1 MLTRGEMAVEAELSG
16 RKKKILK
23 AIVELYVKTAEPVGS
38 KAIASALDNRVSSA
52 TIRNEMAELEEQ
64 GYLEKPHTSAGR
76 IPSPKCYRLYVN
88 ELMERHR
95 LSVQETESINRALQ
109 MKLQELDRVLSRA
122 GQVVSHFTQYP
133 VYALAA
139 GKKQFSI
146 ARFDLLRVDE
156 QSFIAVVM
164 TDDDRVKSK
173 LLHTQ
178 VPVDMSQL
186 PALAALLNKDFV
198 GQSPEE
204 MGKRLMAAAGQVPA
218 LLFMVL
224 SLTVEYAGE
233 VLEEI
238 QHRMVYTAG
247 ANRILDLPEYQDV
260 GKAGALMRFLGEE
273 DAALPVPEDNTP
285 MQILIGPENVE
296 KALQD
301 SSVVVASYD
310 IGEDMRGLIGVVGP
324 TRMDYATVAARLAY
338 FADGLGRMFDHKKLP
353 EHEEDVTT

>member
-1 MLTRGEMAVEAELSG
+1 MAVEAELSG

-23 AIVELYVKTAEPVGS
+23 AVVELYVKTAEPVGS

-88 ELMERHR
+88 ELMERQQ
-95 LSVQETESINRALQ
+95 LSAQETESINRALQ
-109 MKLQELDRVLSRA
+109 MKLQELDRILSRA

-139 GKKQFSI
+139 GRKQFSV

-164 TDDDRVKSK
+164 TDDGRVKSK
-173 LLHTQ
+173 LLYTQ

-186 PALAALLNKDFV
+186 PVLAALLNKDFV
-198 GQSPEE
+198 GQTPEE
-204 MGKRLMAAAGQVPA
+204 MGKRLMVAAGQVPA

-273 DAALPVPEDNTP
+273 DAALPVPEDNAP

-338 FADGLGRMFDHKKLP
+338 FADGLGRIFDHKKLP

>member
-1 MLTRGEMAVEAELSG
+1 MAVEAELSG

-23 AIVELYVKTAEPVGS
+23 AVVELYVKTAEPVGS

-88 ELMERHR
+88 ELMERQQ
-95 LSVQETESINRALQ
+95 LSAQETESINRALQ
-109 MKLQELDRVLSRA
+109 MKLQELDRILSRA

-139 GKKQFSI
+139 GRKQFSV

-164 TDDDRVKSK
+164 TDDGRVESK
-173 LLHTQ
+173 LLYTQ

-186 PALAALLNKDFV
+186 PVLAALLNKDFV
-198 GQSPEE
+198 GQTPEE
-204 MGKRLMAAAGQVPA
+204 MGKRLMVAAGQVPA

-273 DAALPVPEDNTP
+273 DAALPVPEDNAP

>member
-1 MLTRGEMAVEAELSG
+1 MAVEAELSG

-23 AIVELYVKTAEPVGS
+23 AVVELYVKTAEPVGS
-38 KAIASALDNRVSSA
+38 KAIASALDNRVASA

-88 ELMERHR
+88 ELMERQQ
-95 LSVQETESINRALQ
+95 LSAQETESINRALQ
-109 MKLQELDRVLSRA
+109 MKLQELDRILSRA

-139 GKKQFSI
+139 GKKQFSV

-164 TDDDRVKSK
+164 TDDGRVKSK
-173 LLHTQ
+173 LLYTQ

-186 PALAALLNKDFV
+186 PVLAALLNKDFV
-198 GQSPEE
+198 GQTPEE
-204 MGKRLMAAAGQVPA
+204 MGKRLMVAAGQVPA

-273 DAALPVPEDNTP
+273 DAALPVPEDNAP

-296 KALQD
+296 KALQN

>member
-1 MLTRGEMAVEAELSG
+1 MAVEAELSG

-23 AIVELYVKTAEPVGS
+23 AVVELYVKMAEPVGS
-38 KAIASALDNRVSSA
+38 KAIASALDNHVSSA

-88 ELMERHR
+88 ELMERQQ
-95 LSVQETESINRALQ
+95 LSAQETESINRALQ
-109 MKLQELDRVLSRA
+109 MKLQELDRILSRA

-139 GKKQFSI
+139 GKKQFSV

-164 TDDDRVKSK
+164 TDDGRVKSK
-173 LLHTQ
+173 LLYTQ

-186 PALAALLNKDFV
+186 PVLAALLNKDFV
-198 GQSPEE
+198 GQTPEE
-204 MGKRLMAAAGQVPA
+204 MGKRLMVAAGQVPA

-224 SLTVEYAGE
+224 SLMVEYAGE

-273 DAALPVPEDNTP
+273 DAALPVPEDNAP

>member
-1 MLTRGEMAVEAELSG
+1 MEAELSG

-23 AIVELYVKTAEPVGS
+23 AVVELYVKTAEPVGS

-88 ELMERHR
+88 ELMERQQ
-95 LSVQETESINRALQ
+95 LSAQETESINRALQ
-109 MKLQELDRVLSRA
+109 MKLQELDRILSRA

-139 GKKQFSI
+139 GRKQFSV

-164 TDDDRVKSK
+164 TDDGRVKSK
-173 LLHTQ
+173 LLYTQ

-186 PALAALLNKDFV
+186 PVLAALLNKDFV
-198 GQSPEE
+198 GQTPEE
-204 MGKRLMAAAGQVPA
+204 MGKRLMVAAGQVPA

-273 DAALPVPEDNTP
+273 DAALPVPEDNAP
-285 MQILIGPENVE
+285 MQILIGPENVAD
-296 KALQD
+296 ALKD
-301 SSVVVASYD
+301 TSVVVASYD
-310 IGEDMRGLIGVVGP
+310 IGDGMRGVIGVVGP
-324 TRMDYATVAARLAY
+324 TRMDYACPIWPRASPGCLDRVNCPRA
-338 FADGLGRMFDHKKLP
+338 G
-353 EHEEDVTT
+353 TTRNRR

>member
-1 MLTRGEMAVEAELSG
+1 MAVEAELSG

-23 AIVELYVKTAEPVGS
+23 AVVELYVKTAEPVGS

-88 ELMERHR
+88 ELMERQQ
-95 LSVQETESINRALQ
+95 LSAQETESINRALQ
-109 MKLQELDRVLSRA
+109 MKLQELDRILSRA

-139 GKKQFSI
+139 GKKQFSV

-164 TDDDRVKSK
+164 TDDGRVKSK
-173 LLHTQ
+173 LLYTQ

-186 PALAALLNKDFV
+186 PVLAALLNKDFV
-198 GQSPEE
+198 GQTPEE
-204 MGKRLMAAAGQVPA
+204 MGKRLMVAAGQVPA

-273 DAALPVPEDNTP
+273 DAALPVPEDNAP

>member
-1 MLTRGEMAVEAELSG
+1 MAVEAELSG

-23 AIVELYVKTAEPVGS
+23 AVVELYVKTAEPVGS

-88 ELMERHR
+88 ELMERQQ
-95 LSVQETESINRALQ
+95 LSAQETESINRALQ
-109 MKLQELDRVLSRA
+109 MKLQELDRILSRA

-139 GKKQFSI
+139 GRKQFSV

-164 TDDDRVKSK
+164 TDDGRVKSK
-173 LLHTQ
+173 LLYTQ

-186 PALAALLNKDFV
+186 PVLAALLNKDFV
-198 GQSPEE
+198 GQTPEE
-204 MGKRLMAAAGQVPA
+204 MGKRLMVAAGQVPA

-238 QHRMVYTAG
+238 QQRMVYTAG

-273 DAALPVPEDNTP
+273 DAALPVPEDNAP

>member
-1 MLTRGEMAVEAELSG
+1 MAVEAELSG

-23 AIVELYVKTAEPVGS
+23 AVVELYVKTAEPVGS

-88 ELMERHR
+88 ELMERQQ
-95 LSVQETESINRALQ
+95 LSAQETESINRALQ
-109 MKLQELDRVLSRA
+109 MKLQELDRILSRA

-139 GKKQFSI
+139 GKKQFSV

-164 TDDDRVKSK
+164 TDDGRVKSK
-173 LLHTQ
+173 LLYTQ

-186 PALAALLNKDFV
+186 PVLAALLNKDFV
-198 GQSPEE
+198 GQTPEE
-204 MGKRLMAAAGQVPA
+204 MGKRLMVAAGKVPA

-273 DAALPVPEDNTP
+273 DAALPVPEDNAP

-296 KALQD
+296 KALQN

>member
-1 MLTRGEMAVEAELSG
+1 MAVEAELSG

-23 AIVELYVKTAEPVGS
+23 AVVELYVKTAEPVGS

-88 ELMERHR
+88 ELMERQQ
-95 LSVQETESINRALQ
+95 LSAQETESINRALQ
-109 MKLQELDRVLSRA
+109 MKLQELDRILSRA

-139 GKKQFSI
+139 GRKQFSV

-164 TDDDRVKSK
+164 TDDGRVKSK
-173 LLHTQ
+173 LLYTQ

-186 PALAALLNKDFV
+186 PVLAALLNKDFV
-198 GQSPEE
+198 GQTPEE
-204 MGKRLMAAAGQVPA
+204 MGKRLMVAAGQVPA

-273 DAALPVPEDNTP
+273 DAALPVPEDNAP

-353 EHEEDVTT
+353 EHE

>member
-1 MLTRGEMAVEAELSG
+1 MEAELSG

-23 AIVELYVKTAEPVGS
+23 AVVELYVKTAEPVGS

-88 ELMERHR
+88 ELMERQQ
-95 LSVQETESINRALQ
+95 LSAQETESINRALQ
-109 MKLQELDRVLSRA
+109 MKLQELDRILSRA

-139 GKKQFSI
+139 GKKQFSV

-164 TDDDRVKSK
+164 TDDGRVKSK
-173 LLHTQ
+173 LLYTQ

-186 PALAALLNKDFV
+186 PVLAALLNKDFV
-198 GQSPEE
+198 GQTPEE
-204 MGKRLMAAAGQVPA
+204 MGKRLMVAAGQVPA

-273 DAALPVPEDNTP
+273 DAALPVPEDNAP

>member
-1 MLTRGEMAVEAELSG
+1 MEAELSG

-23 AIVELYVKTAEPVGS
+23 AVVELYVKTAEPVGS

-88 ELMERHR
+88 ELMERQQ
-95 LSVQETESINRALQ
+95 LSAQETESINRALQ
-109 MKLQELDRVLSRA
+109 MKLQELDRILSRA

-139 GKKQFSI
+139 GRKQFSV

-164 TDDDRVKSK
+164 TDDGRVKSK
-173 LLHTQ
+173 LLYTQ

-186 PALAALLNKDFV
+186 PVLAALLNKDFV
-198 GQSPEE
+198 GQTPEE
-204 MGKRLMAAAGQVPA
+204 MGKRLMVAAGQVPA

-238 QHRMVYTAG
+238 QHRMVSTAG

-273 DAALPVPEDNTP
+273 DAALPVPEDNAP

>member
-1 MLTRGEMAVEAELSG
+1 MAVEAELSG

-23 AIVELYVKTAEPVGS
+23 AVVELYVKTAEPVGS

-88 ELMERHR
+88 ELMERQQ
-95 LSVQETESINRALQ
+95 LSAQETESINRALQ
-109 MKLQELDRVLSRA
+109 MKLQELDRILSRA

-139 GKKQFSI
+139 GRKQFSV

-164 TDDDRVKSK
+164 TDDGRVKSK
-173 LLHTQ
+173 LLYTQ

-186 PALAALLNKDFV
+186 PVLAALLNKDFV
-198 GQSPEE
+198 GQTPEE
-204 MGKRLMAAAGQVPA
+204 MGKRLMVAAGQVPA

-273 DAALPVPEDNTP
+273 DAALPVPEDNAP

-353 EHEEDVTT
+353 EYEEDVTT

>member
-1 MLTRGEMAVEAELSG
+1 MAVEAELSG

-23 AIVELYVKTAEPVGS
+23 AVVELYVKTAEPVGS

-88 ELMERHR
+88 ELMERQQ
-95 LSVQETESINRALQ
+95 LSAQETESINRALQ
-109 MKLQELDRVLSRA
+109 MKLQELDRILFRA

-139 GKKQFSI
+139 GRKQFSV

-164 TDDDRVKSK
+164 TDDGRVKSK
-173 LLHTQ
+173 LLYTQ

-186 PALAALLNKDFV
+186 PVLAALLNKDFV
-198 GQSPEE
+198 GQTPEE
-204 MGKRLMAAAGQVPA
+204 MGKRLMVAAGQVPA

-273 DAALPVPEDNTP
+273 DAALPVPEDNAP

>member
-1 MLTRGEMAVEAELSG
+1 MEAELSG

-23 AIVELYVKTAEPVGS
+23 AVVELYVKTAEPVGS

-88 ELMERHR
+88 ELMERQQ
-95 LSVQETESINRALQ
+95 LSAQETESINRALQ
-109 MKLQELDRVLSRA
+109 MKLQELDRILSRA

-139 GKKQFSI
+139 GRKQFSV

-164 TDDDRVKSK
+164 TDDGRVKSK
-173 LLHTQ
+173 LLYTQ

-186 PALAALLNKDFV
+186 PVLAALLNKDFV
-198 GQSPEE
+198 GQTPEE
-204 MGKRLMAAAGQVPA
+204 MGKRLMVAAGQVPA

-273 DAALPVPEDNTP
+273 DAALPVPEDNAP

>member
-1 MLTRGEMAVEAELSG
+1 MKWLWRQSCPGA
-16 RKKKILK
+16 KKKILK
-23 AIVELYVKTAEPVGS
+23 AVVELYVKTAEPVGS

-88 ELMERHR
+88 ELMERQQ
-95 LSVQETESINRALQ
+95 LSAQETESINRALQ
-109 MKLQELDRVLSRA
+109 MKLQELDRILSRA

-139 GKKQFSI
+139 GRKQFSV

-164 TDDDRVKSK
+164 TDDGRVKSK
-173 LLHTQ
+173 LLYTQ

-186 PALAALLNKDFV
+186 PVLAALLNKDFV
-198 GQSPEE
+198 GQTPEE
-204 MGKRLMAAAGQVPA
+204 MGKRLMVAAGQVPA

-273 DAALPVPEDNTP
+273 DAALPVPEDNAP

-353 EHEEDVTT
+353 EHEEDVPT

>member
-1 MLTRGEMAVEAELSG
+1 MAVEAELSG

-88 ELMERHR
+88 ELMERQQ
-95 LSVQETESINRALQ
+95 LSAQETESINRALQ
-109 MKLQELDRVLSRA
+109 MKLQELDRILSRA

-139 GKKQFSI
+139 GRKQFSV

-164 TDDDRVKSK
+164 TDDGRVKSK
-173 LLHTQ
+173 LLYTQ

-186 PALAALLNKDFV
+186 PVLAALLNKDFV
-198 GQSPEE
+198 GQTPEE
-204 MGKRLMAAAGQVPA
+204 MGKRLMVAAGQVPA

-273 DAALPVPEDNTP
+273 DAALPVPEDNAP

>member
-1 MLTRGEMAVEAELSG
+1 MAVEAELSG

-23 AIVELYVKTAEPVGS
+23 AVVELYVKTAEPVGS

-88 ELMERHR
+88 ELMERQQ
-95 LSVQETESINRALQ
+95 LSAQETESINRALQ
-109 MKLQELDRVLSRA
+109 MKLQELDRILSRA

-139 GKKQFSI
+139 GKKQFSV

-164 TDDDRVKSK
+164 TDDGRVKSK
-173 LLHTQ
+173 LLYTQ

-186 PALAALLNKDFV
+186 PVLAALLNKDFV
-198 GQSPEE
+198 GQTPEE
-204 MGKRLMAAAGQVPA
+204 MGKRLMVAAGQVPA

-273 DAALPVPEDNTP
+273 DAALPVPEDNAP

-296 KALQD
+296 KALQN

>member
-1 MLTRGEMAVEAELSG
+1 MEAELSG

-23 AIVELYVKTAEPVGS
+23 AVVELYVKTAEPVGS

-88 ELMERHR
+88 ELMERQQ
-95 LSVQETESINRALQ
+95 LSAQETESINRALQ
-109 MKLQELDRVLSRA
+109 MKLQELDRILSRA

-139 GKKQFSI
+139 GRKQFSV

-164 TDDDRVKSK
+164 TDDGRVKSK
-173 LLHTQ
+173 LLYTQ

-186 PALAALLNKDFV
+186 PVLAALLNKDFV
-198 GQSPEE
+198 GQTPEE
-204 MGKRLMAAAGQVPA
+204 MGKRLMVAAGQVPA

-273 DAALPVPEDNTP
+273 DAALPVPEDNAP

-296 KALQD
+296 KALQN

>member
-1 MLTRGEMAVEAELSG
+1 MAVEAELSG

-23 AIVELYVKTAEPVGS
+23 AVVELYVKTAEPVGS

-88 ELMERHR
+88 ELMERQQ
-95 LSVQETESINRALQ
+95 LSAQETESINRALQ
-109 MKLQELDRVLSRA
+109 MKLQELDRILSRA

-139 GKKQFSI
+139 GRKQFSV

-164 TDDDRVKSK
+164 TDDGRVKSK
-173 LLHTQ
+173 LLYTQ

-186 PALAALLNKDFV
+186 PVLAALSNKDFV
-198 GQSPEE
+198 GQTPEE
-204 MGKRLMAAAGQVPA
+204 MGKRLMVAAGQVPA

-273 DAALPVPEDNTP
+273 DAALPVPEDNAP

>member
-1 MLTRGEMAVEAELSG
+1 MAVEAELSG

-23 AIVELYVKTAEPVGS
+23 AVVELYVKTAEPVGS

-88 ELMERHR
+88 ELMERQQ
-95 LSVQETESINRALQ
+95 LSAQETESINRALQ
-109 MKLQELDRVLSRA
+109 MKLQELDRILSRA

-139 GKKQFSI
+139 GRKQFSV

-164 TDDDRVKSK
+164 TDDGRVKSK
-173 LLHTQ
+173 LLYTQ

-186 PALAALLNKDFV
+186 PVLAALLNKDFV
-198 GQSPEE
+198 GQTPEE
-204 MGKRLMAAAGQVPA
+204 MGKRLMVAAGQVPA

-273 DAALPVPEDNTP
+273 DAALPVPEDNAP

-353 EHEEDVTT
+353 EQEEDLTT

>member
-1 MLTRGEMAVEAELSG
+1 MEAELSG

-23 AIVELYVKTAEPVGS
+23 AVVELYVKTAEPVGS

-52 TIRNEMAELEEQ
+52 TTRNEMAELEEQ

-88 ELMERHR
+88 ELMERQQ
-95 LSVQETESINRALQ
+95 LSAQETESINRALQ
-109 MKLQELDRVLSRA
+109 MKLQELDRILSRA

-139 GKKQFSI
+139 GKKQFSV

-164 TDDDRVKSK
+164 TDDGRVKSK
-173 LLHTQ
+173 LLYTQ

-186 PALAALLNKDFV
+186 PVLAALLNKDFV
-198 GQSPEE
+198 GQTPEE
-204 MGKRLMAAAGQVPA
+204 MGKRLMVVAGQVPA

-273 DAALPVPEDNTP
+273 DAALPVPEDNAP

>member
-1 MLTRGEMAVEAELSG
+1 MEAELSG

-23 AIVELYVKTAEPVGS
+23 AVVELYVKTAEPVGS

-88 ELMERHR
+88 ELMERQQ
-95 LSVQETESINRALQ
+95 LSAQETESINRALQ
-109 MKLQELDRVLSRA
+109 MKLQELDRILSRA

-139 GKKQFSI
+139 GKKQFSV

-164 TDDDRVKSK
+164 TDDGRVKSK
-173 LLHTQ
+173 LLYTQ

-186 PALAALLNKDFV
+186 PVLAALLNKDFV
-198 GQSPEE
+198 GQTPEE
-204 MGKRLMAAAGQVPA
+204 MGKRLMVVAGQVPA

-273 DAALPVPEDNTP
+273 DAALPVPEDNAP

>member
-1 MLTRGEMAVEAELSG
+1 MEAELSG

-23 AIVELYVKTAEPVGS
+23 AVVELYVKTAEPVGS
-38 KAIASALDNRVSSA
+38 KTIASALDNRVSSA

-88 ELMERHR
+88 ELMERQQ
-95 LSVQETESINRALQ
+95 LSAQETESINRALQ
-109 MKLQELDRVLSRA
+109 MKLQELDRILSRA

-139 GKKQFSI
+139 GKKQFSV

-164 TDDDRVKSK
+164 TDDGRVKSK
-173 LLHTQ
+173 LLYTQ

-186 PALAALLNKDFV
+186 PVLAALLNKDFV
-198 GQSPEE
+198 GQTPEE
-204 MGKRLMAAAGQVPA
+204 MGKRLMVAAGQVPA

-273 DAALPVPEDNTP
+273 DAALPVPEDNAP

-296 KALQD
+296 KALQN

>member
-1 MLTRGEMAVEAELSG
+1 MEAELSG

-23 AIVELYVKTAEPVGS
+23 AVVELYVKTAEPVGS

-88 ELMERHR
+88 ELMERQQ
-95 LSVQETESINRALQ
+95 LSAQETESINRALQ
-109 MKLQELDRVLSRA
+109 MKLQELDRILSRA

-139 GKKQFSI
+139 GRKQFSV

-164 TDDDRVKSK
+164 TDDGRVKSK
-173 LLHTQ
+173 LLYTQ

-186 PALAALLNKDFV
+186 PVLAALLNKDFV
-198 GQSPEE
+198 GQTPEE
-204 MGKRLMAAAGQVPA
+204 MGKRLMVAAGQVPA

-273 DAALPVPEDNTP
+273 DAALPVPEDNAP

-353 EHEEDVTT
+353 EHEEHGTT

>member
-1 MLTRGEMAVEAELSG
+1 MEAELSG

-23 AIVELYVKTAEPVGS
+23 AVVELYVKTAEPVGS

-88 ELMERHR
+88 ELMERQQ
-95 LSVQETESINRALQ
+95 LSAQETESINRALQ
-109 MKLQELDRVLSRA
+109 MKLQELDRILSRA

-139 GKKQFSI
+139 GRKQFSV

-164 TDDDRVKSK
+164 TDDGRVKSK
-173 LLHTQ
+173 LLYTQ

-186 PALAALLNKDFV
+186 PVLAALLNKDFV
-198 GQSPEE
+198 GQTPEE
-204 MGKRLMAAAGQVPA
+204 MGKRRMVAAGQVPA

-247 ANRILDLPEYQDV
+247 AKRILDLPEYQDV

-273 DAALPVPEDNTP
+273 DAALPVPEDNAP

>member
-1 MLTRGEMAVEAELSG
+1 MEAELSG

-23 AIVELYVKTAEPVGS
+23 AVVELYVKTAEPVGS

-88 ELMERHR
+88 ELMERQQ
-95 LSVQETESINRALQ
+95 LSAQETESINRALQ
-109 MKLQELDRVLSRA
+109 MKLQELDRILSRA

-139 GKKQFSI
+139 GKKQFSV

-164 TDDDRVKSK
+164 TDDGRVKSK
-173 LLHTQ
+173 LLYTQ

-186 PALAALLNKDFV
+186 PVLAALLNKDFV
-198 GQSPEE
+198 GQTPEE
-204 MGKRLMAAAGQVPA
+204 MGKRLMVAAGQVPA

-273 DAALPVPEDNTP
+273 DAALPVPEDNAP

-296 KALQD
+296 KALQN

>member
-1 MLTRGEMAVEAELSG
+1 MAVEAELSG

-23 AIVELYVKTAEPVGS
+23 AVVELYVKTAEPVGS

-88 ELMERHR
+88 ELMERQQ
-95 LSVQETESINRALQ
+95 LSAQETESINRALQ
-109 MKLQELDRVLSRA
+109 MKLQELDRILSRA

-139 GKKQFSI
+139 GKKQFSV

-164 TDDDRVKSK
+164 TDDGRVKSK
-173 LLHTQ
+173 LLYTQ

-186 PALAALLNKDFV
+186 PVLAALLNKDFV
-198 GQSPEE
+198 GQTPEE
-204 MGKRLMAAAGQVPA
+204 MGKRLMVAAGQVPA

-224 SLTVEYAGE
+224 SLMVEYAGE

-273 DAALPVPEDNTP
+273 DAALPVPEDNAP

>member
-1 MLTRGEMAVEAELSG
+1 MEAELSG
-16 RKKKILK
+16 RKKKILN
-23 AIVELYVKTAEPVGS
+23 AVVERYVKTAEPVGS

-88 ELMERHR
+88 ELMERQQ
-95 LSVQETESINRALQ
+95 LSAQETESINRALQ
-109 MKLQELDRVLSRA
+109 MKLQELDRILSRA

-139 GKKQFSI
+139 GKKQFSV

-164 TDDDRVKSK
+164 TDDGRVKSK
-173 LLHTQ
+173 LLYTQ

-186 PALAALLNKDFV
+186 PVLAALLNKDFV
-198 GQSPEE
+198 GQTPEE
-204 MGKRLMAAAGQVPA
+204 MGKRLMVAAGQVPA

-273 DAALPVPEDNTP
+273 DAALPVPEDNAP

-296 KALQD
+296 KALQN

-324 TRMDYATVAARLAY
+324 TRMAYATVAARLAY

-353 EHEEDVTT
+353 EHEEDVTK